1 MVIKTKCAFRS
12 NFFIDGLFVDFF
24 FFLVGERKVR
34 NLDIEVD

>member
-24 FFLVGERKVR
+24 FLVGERKVR
-34 NLDIEVD
+34 NLDIEFD

>member
-24 FFLVGERKVR
+24 FFGWREKGKKFGY
-34 NLDIEVD
+34 